1 MPELNIE
8 IGCPPGNTRPFT
20 LLMQLINILS
30 NSKKE
35 KISNWARN
43 YLESPPNTSTR
54 FGDMDCSLDIDE
66 DIRDEVVGFFQKEL
80 TSLYNSGVIRYAS
93 W

>member
-8 IGCPPGNTRPFT
+8 IGCPPGNPRPFT

-30 NSKKE
+30 NSEKE

-43 YLESPPNTSTR
+43 YLESPPNTCTR

-66 DIRDEVVGFFQKEL
+66 DIKEDVVAFFQTQL
-80 TSLYNSGVIRYAS
+80 TSLYNSGVIRYAN

>member
-8 IGCPPGNTRPFT
+8 IGCPPGNPRPFT
-20 LLMQLINILS
+20 LLMQLINLLS

-35 KISNWARN
+35 KISNWAIN
-43 YLESPPNTSTR
+43 YLESPPNSSTR
-54 FGDMDCSLDIDE
+54 FGDMECSLDIDE
-66 DIRDEVVGFFQKEL
+66 DIREDVVAFFQTQL

>member
-1 MPELNIE
+1 MPKLNIE
-8 IGCPPGNTRPFT
+8 IGCPPGNPRPFT

-30 NSKKE
+30 NSQKE
-35 KISNWARN
+35 KIALWSKN
-43 YLESPPNTSTR
+43 YLQNPPDSSIL
-54 FGDMDCSLDIDE
+54 FGDMECSLDIDE
-66 DIRDEVVGFFQKEL
+66 DIKEDVVVFFQTQL

>member
-1 MPELNIE
+1 MHKLNIE
-8 IGCPPGNTRPFT
+8 IGCPPGNIRPFT
-20 LLMQLINILS
+20 LLIQLINLLS

-43 YLESPPNTSTR
+43 YLESPPNTSIT
-54 FGDMDCSLDIDE
+54 FGDMNCSLDIDE
-66 DIRDEVVGFFQKEL
+66 DIRGEVVAFFEKEL
-80 TSLYNSGVIRYAS
+80 TSLYNSGIIRYAS